1 MHHDSGQQG
10 GEVIQATPDD
20 RVLYLAQKWRDCDR
34 AAAANK
40 NNHDASIAEYH
51 ARQKLRAAIDKL
63 PRSSSKPD

>member
-10 GEVIQATPDD
+10 GEVFQATPED
-20 RVLYLAQKWRDCDR
+20 RVLYLARKWRDIDR

-40 NNHDASIAEYH
+40 QNREASSAEYRT
-51 ARQKLRAAIDKL
+51 RQELRAAIDKL